1 MKVELV
7 KFHLKNVCKTFM
19 IKIYK
24 FMIIALMKNI
34 KKTNLFMHKIRYTF
48 TIDK

>member
-7 KFHLKNVCKTFM
+7 KFHFKNVCKTFM

-24 FMIIALMKNI
+24 FMIISLMLNI
-34 KKTNLFMHKIRYTF
+34 KKTNLFMHKIQYTF